1 MIHRPGIPRKREK
14 GQPEGSAIKSKTRKP
29 RVANTDRKTC
39 YAAGRNNSNPT
50 PFEASASDDE
60 WELLLVNSSHYC
72 FILWLIA
79 RSFRAPPHR
88 RGEAIG
94 SDNCKSLLSLPPK
107 RLKCPNQDYPD
118 LLKSSKKKMNC

>member
-50 PFEASASDDE
+50 PFGASASDDE

-72 FILWLIA
+72 FIQWLMA
-79 RSFRAPPHR
+79 RS
-88 RGEAIG
+88 
-94 SDNCKSLLSLPPK
+94 LLRPASCGAKQSFPII
-107 RLKCPNQDYPD
+107 PNLSYLY
-118 LLKSSKKKMNC
+118 LLNV